1 MVYRGLGDMGKR
13 AKIVNLVVDT
23 FGNYLGMDNG
33 CIVLRDKERNEQK
46 FPLFESV
53 IGEVVLTSGNS
64 VSTGALSCLGF
75 WGIDVLIATRNGRPI
90 AMLKNLE
97 DDAHVNT
104 RITQYEALKNGKGTD
119 IAKQIVIA
127 KILGQNQ
134 LLKKYSLR
142 QHDVMRAKEVI
153 NEIGITDLALLGKKL
168 INIEGRFTRGY
179 FEQIFQMFP
188 YELRPNKR
196 FGFQA
201 YDGINNLFNLAYE
214 LLFWKVY
221 RALSKSH
228 LEPHLGFLH
237 VLKWG
242 RPSLVCDFE
251 EIYRY
256 LIDDFLIGFSKS
268 MKPNDFAARTI
279 MFNEKKGKRM
289 YLNKTKTN
297 ELLKKLHDYFRS
309 LVNVPRIKMGKRQ
322 EIESLIN
329 EEAFLLAK
337 YVRSEK
343 PNWTP
348 RIAELR

>member
-1 MVYRGLGDMGKR
+1 MGKR
-13 AKIVNLVVDT
+13 AKVVNVLVDT
-23 FGNYLGMDNG
+23 FGNYLSMDKG
-33 CIVLRDKERNEQK
+33 CIVIRDKERNEEK

-53 IGEVVLTSGNS
+53 IGEVILTSGNS

-104 RITQYEALKNGKGTD
+104 RICQYEATKNSKGID
-119 IAKQIVIA
+119 IAKQIVIT
-127 KILGQNQ
+127 KILSQNQ
-134 LLKKYSLR
+134 LLRKYGLR
-142 QHDVMRAKEVI
+142 QHDVMKAKELI
-153 NEIGITDLALLGKKL
+153 NEVDITDLSRLRNKL
-168 INIEGRFTRGY
+168 TNIEGRFARGY

-188 YELRPNKR
+188 HELRPDKR
-196 FGFQA
+196 LGFQA
-201 YDGINNLFNLAYE
+201 YDGINNLFNLGYE
-214 LLFWKVY
+214 LLFWKCY
-221 RALSKSH
+221 RALSKAH
-228 LEPHLGFLH
+228 LETHLGFVH
-237 VLKWG
+237 TLKWA

-256 LIDDFLIGFSKS
+256 LIDDFLIGFSKGI
-268 MKPNDFAARTI
+268 KPNDFAARTI
-279 MFNEKKGKRM
+279 MFNDKKGKRM

-309 LVNVPRIKMGKRQ
+309 IVNVPRIKMGERQ

-337 YVRSEK
+337 YMRGEK